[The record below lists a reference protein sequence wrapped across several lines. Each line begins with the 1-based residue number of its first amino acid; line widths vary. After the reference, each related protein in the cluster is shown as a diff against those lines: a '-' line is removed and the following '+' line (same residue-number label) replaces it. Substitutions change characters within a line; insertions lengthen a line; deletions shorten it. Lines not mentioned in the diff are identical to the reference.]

1 MPMKVFD
8 DKTLTLADAGL
19 GAAPFA
25 PPSVSLPRSALASP
39 GPAAAPRRADPPPP
53 FLRCAAGGQTLLVLR
68 PRDA

>member
-25 PPSVSLPRSALASP
+25 TPSVSLPRSALAS
-39 GPAAAPRRADPPPP
+39 GPPPRRAMLTPPPP